1 MSRTMTQGRAS
12 SAPLK
17 KLGFGIFLILLWV
30 VFASFTILTTEDLI
44 KGGNGGS
51 VRPDWRVLTQLWGLA
66 NGEYSGIEV
75 VAILG
80 AWAIFTV
87 YIASSVA
94 EWLTSDERG
103 IDGLFKTICW
113 IIILFDGYANWNYLK
128 ILPRPE
134 YQWLV
139 TLIIFFV
146 IVYCGK
152 KGFNLSLEALN
163 DMGDN

>member
-1 MSRTMTQGRAS
+1 MSRIGSTH
-12 SAPLK
+12 SAWK
-17 KLGFGIFLILLWV
+17 KVCFGTFLILLWIG
-30 VFASFTILTTEDLI
+30 FASFTILTTEDLI
-44 KGGNGGS
+44 KGGNGRGVIPS
-51 VRPDWRVLTQLWGLA
+51 WHIMTQLWDLVQGIM
-66 NGEYSGIEV
+66 GGIEV
-75 VAILG
+75 VAVLG

-94 EWLTSDERG
+94 EWLT
-103 IDGLFKTICW
+103 DGGTADSAFKTICW
-113 IIILFDGYANWNYLK
+113 IIILIDGYANWNYLR

-152 KGFNLSLEALN
+152 KGFNLALEGLGE
-163 DMGDN
+163 MGN